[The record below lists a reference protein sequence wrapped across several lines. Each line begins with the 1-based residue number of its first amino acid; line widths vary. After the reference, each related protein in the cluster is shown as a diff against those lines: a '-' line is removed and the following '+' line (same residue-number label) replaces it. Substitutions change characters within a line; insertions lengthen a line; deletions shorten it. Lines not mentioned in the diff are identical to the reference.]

1 MITRL
6 PIGQIIV
13 ITITSILLSLILN
26 VIRPDGIPLLAKE
39 LAVAE
44 EIEYDSAIE
53 PRILAITL
61 DQALD
66 LYQKGT
72 IFVDAREPEYYQEG
86 HIRGALNFPFFLELA
101 FKLDSLQ
108 GKNAPLVSI
117 AAEMNADRVRT
128 WLMNYKMKGLVI
140 YLFSRAAGLLGNPV
154 DIHLSHD

>member
-13 ITITSILLSLILN
+13 ITMSSIVFSLILN
-26 VIRPDGIPLLAKE
+26 VIRPNGIPLLAKE

-61 DQALD
+61 DQALE

-86 HIRGALNFPFFLELA
+86 HIRGALNFPFFLDLV
-101 FKLDSLQ
+101 FKLASLQ
-108 GKNAPLVSI
+108 GKNAPLVLYCSGDECGSSEDL
-117 AAEMNADRVRT
+117 AYELQDEGFSNLLVF
-128 WLMNYKMKGLVI
+128 KGGWTAWE
-140 YLFSRAAGLLGNPV
+140 SSGHP
-154 DIHLSHD
+154 SEP